1 MFVSRPVV
9 VMQLPECL
17 NSESSR
23 ELLQEVEPLLEVHR
37 PRVVFDCSLVRSMD
51 GAGGETLLHCLEEA
65 MKRDGDVKLCALS
78 PEAAVMLELMRA
90 DRVFEVAETSEESVR
105 SFNAIPADAVPEA
118 APWYAAVLGEM
129 GTLKQAS

>member
-1 MFVSRPVV
+1 
-9 VMQLPECL
+9 
-17 NSESSR
+17 
-23 ELLQEVEPLLEVHR
+23 
-37 PRVVFDCSLVRSMD
+37 
-51 GAGGETLLHCLEEA
+51 